1 MKRSYFIPLML
12 CCSLFYFSSFAQRI
26 SRVEPP
32 NWWVGMQHNTLQLL
46 VYGDNIGALKAQIKD
61 TAVELV
67 KQIQVENPNYLFLD
81 LRIAENAQ
89 AGEIAIDFFDGKEKI
104 LSHNY
109 PLNQRDTRISRKGF
123 DSSDVM
129 YLITPDRF
137 ANGDPKNDVIP
148 GMKEEQVDRSD
159 DLGRHGGDLK
169 GIEDQLD
176 YIKDLGFTAIW
187 LNPVLENDMFRTS
200 YHGYAA
206 TDFYKIDARFGTNE
220 DYRRLCAKAQEKGIK
235 IIMDMILNHSGS
247 EHWFVL
253 DPPTGDWINNN
264 NTYVQT
270 SHRRTTHQD
279 PYASEYD
286 KKAFVDGW
294 FVKTMPDLNQ
304 NQPQMATYLIQNT
317 LWWIEYSGIRGIRM
331 DTYPYPDK
339 EFMTAWNDAILKEY
353 PAFNIVG
360 EEWSLN
366 PAVVSFWQA
375 GKNNNNGYHSSL
387 PSVMDFPIQGAVID
401 ALIEDENWN
410 SGWIKAYEMLGNDHL
425 YPDPQNLVIF
435 PDNHDMDRVL
445 TQLNGDLDLLKMA
458 MIYFAT
464 MRGIP
469 QFYYGTEI
477 AMKNDLPG
485 HGQIRSDFPG
495 GWMGDPID
503 GFSGKGLSEE
513 AKEMK
518 NFTSKLLN
526 WRKNSPVIHNGK
538 LMQFA
543 PENGVY
549 SYFRYN
555 EKETVMVIFNKNNQ
569 AVEHDLSKYKEIL
582 GTTSRA
588 QAILQQKEYALSHYL
603 SIPSRSGMIF
613 VMKK

>member
-1 MKRSYFIPLML
+1 MKKHSIYFLIA
-12 CCSLFYFSSFAQRI
+12 LFGLQSMVLNAQKI
-26 SRVEPP
+26 ERVDPP
-32 NWWVGMQHNTLQLL
+32 NWWVGMKHNTIQVL
-46 VYGDNIGALKAQIKD
+46 VYGENINHWEPMINSQQ
-61 TAVELV
+61 VELKKV
-67 KQIQVENPNYLFLD
+67 TRVENPNYLFLD
-81 LRIAENAQ
+81 VLISNKAT
-89 AGEIAIDFFDGKEKI
+89 AGNIDIDFYRGKKKMHTLSYPI
-104 LSHNY
+104 LD
-109 PLNQRDTRISRKGF
+109 RDMSMSRKGF

-137 ANGDPKNDVIP
+137 ANGDPKNDVIS
-148 GMKEEQVDRSD
+148 GMKEKTVNRQDEQ
-159 DLGRHGGDLK
+159 GRHGGDIK
-169 GIEDQLD
+169 GIRNHLD
-176 YIKDLGFTAIW
+176 YIHDLGFTAIW
-187 LNPVLENDMFRTS
+187 LNPILENDMYRTS

-206 TDFYKIDARFGTNE
+206 TDFYKVDERFGTNE
-220 DYRRLCAKAQEKGIK
+220 DYRQLCKAAQKKGIK

-247 EHWFVL
+247 EHWFVK
-253 DPPTGDWINNN
+253 DPPTQDWINHN

-279 PYASEYD
+279 PYASDYD

-294 FVKTMPDLNQ
+294 FVETMPDLNQ
-304 NQPQMATYLIQNT
+304 KQPQMATYLIQNT
-317 LWWIEYSGIRGIRM
+317 LWWIEYAGITGIRM

-339 EFMTAWNDAILKEY
+339 EFMTAWNDAILAEY
-353 PAFNIVG
+353 PEFNIVG

-375 GKNNNNGYHSSL
+375 GKNNNNGYRSSL
-387 PSVMDFPIQGAVID
+387 PSVMDFPIQDAVIH

-464 MRGIP
+464 MRGVP

-495 GWMGDPID
+495 GWSGDTID
-503 GFSGKGLSEE
+503 GFSGKGLSAE

-526 WRKNSPVIHNGK
+526 WRKQHPVIHNGK

-543 PENGVY
+543 PDNGIY
-549 SYFRYN
+549 TYFRYN
-555 EKETVMVIFNKNNQ
+555 EKETVMVIFNKNDQ
-569 AVEHDLSKYKEIL
+569 AVEHDLTKYKEIL
-582 GTTSRA
+582 GTTSQA
-588 QAILQQKEYALSHYL
+588 QAILQQKEYALSQPL
-603 SIPSRSGMIF
+603 LLAARSGMIF
-613 VMKK
+613 VLKN